1 MLTLVWTCIPVHLP
15 AFLDVSEKSLPPST
29 IRRHKAAD
37 GIDQFGF
44 EVMPCSRCEKRGAIC
59 KMVEGKKKCG
69 LCVRLGRPCDVTGT
83 PLNSLTRIIT
93 EAKRLDQREAEAEE
107 LLSRRREALR
117 QAQRELDESLSEL
130 ESCRKRKRDLTK
142 KGAEM
147 TRRGLD
153 SLEALERAEQAEVP
167 QEQLVIEDVNSLVHS
182 DILDLSFLDPS
193 FFDGGSSSGVV
204 GH

>member
-107 LLSRRREALR
+107 LLSRRREAFARLSVNWTS
-117 QAQRELDESLSEL
+117 LCPSWNLVESAS
-130 ESCRKRKRDLTK
+130 
-142 KGAEM
+142 
-147 TRRGLD
+147 
-153 SLEALERAEQAEVP
+153 
-167 QEQLVIEDVNSLVHS
+167 VI
-182 DILDLSFLDPS
+182 
-193 FFDGGSSSGVV
+193 
-204 GH
+204 